1 MAASSSKGAGRAPVA
16 LVTGGQRGIGR
27 GCVFALAEAG
37 FDVVVNDL
45 ERSADATETLDG
57 VVERGQRAAFVK
69 ANLAEVDQH
78 PRLVDEA
85 AGAFGALDC
94 LVNNAGVSVLSRGDL
109 LDVSVESFD
118 RCIGVNLRGTFFLT
132 QAVARWM
139 VAHPAADGDP
149 MRSIITI
156 SSSNATLVSIARG
169 EYCISKAGLAMTVQ
183 LFGVRLAQ
191 EGIGVYE
198 IRPGLIHTPMT
209 AKSEEYYDR
218 AIAEGISPIRR
229 WGEPEDVGRTVA
241 TMATGGLP
249 FTVGQAVCV
258 DGGMYI
264 RHY

>member
-1 MAASSSKGAGRAPVA
+1 MAASSSRNPVA

-27 GCVFALAEAG
+27 GCVYALAEAG

-45 ERSADATETLDG
+45 ERSADAEETLEG
-57 VVERGQRAAFVK
+57 VAERGRRGAFVK
-69 ANLAEVDQH
+69 ANLAELDQH
-78 PRLVDEA
+78 GRLVDEA
-85 AGAFGALDC
+85 LAAFGGLDC

-118 RCIGVNLRGTFFLT
+118 RCIAVNLRGTFFLT
-132 QAVARWM
+132 RRVARWM
-139 VAHPAADGDP
+139 VDHPAGEGDP
-149 MRSIITI
+149 PRSIVTI
-156 SSSNATLVSIARG
+156 SSSNARLVSIARG
-169 EYCISKAGLAMTVQ
+169 EYCMSKAGLAMMVQ
-183 LFGVRLAQ
+183 LFGVRLAE

-198 IRPGLIHTPMT
+198 IRPGLIRTPMT
-209 AKSEEYYDR
+209 AKSEGTYTR

-249 FTVGQAVCV
+249 FTVGQVVCT

>member
-1 MAASSSKGAGRAPVA
+1 MAASSSKGAGRTPVA

-27 GCVFALAEAG
+27 GCVYALAEAG

-45 ERSADATETLDG
+45 ERSPDAAETLEG
-57 VVERGQRAAFVK
+57 VAERGQRAAFVK
-69 ANLAEVDQH
+69 ANLADLDQH

-85 AGAFGALDC
+85 TSAFGSLDC
-94 LVNNAGVSVLSRGDL
+94 LVNNAGVSVISRGDL

-132 QAVARWM
+132 QRIARWM
-139 VAHPAADGDP
+139 VDHPAADGDP
-149 MRSIITI
+149 HRSIVTI
-156 SSSNATLVSIARG
+156 SSSNARLVSIARG
-169 EYCISKAGLAMTVQ
+169 EYCMSKAGLAMMTQ
-183 LFGVRLAQ
+183 LFGVRLAE

-209 AKSEEYYDR
+209 VKSEEYYDR